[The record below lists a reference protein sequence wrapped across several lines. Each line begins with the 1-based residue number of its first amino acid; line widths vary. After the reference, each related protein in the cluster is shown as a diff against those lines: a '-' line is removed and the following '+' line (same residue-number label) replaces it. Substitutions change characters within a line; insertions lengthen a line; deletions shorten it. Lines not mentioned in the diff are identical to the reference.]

1 MLESFGERLKVI
13 SPTKTRVLAV
23 EFTSRSLDLAARS
36 PRIRRTASGSSASGN
51 LVVARHDDP
60 RFGVERV
67 AKGVKPK
74 FHII

>member
-36 PRIRRTASGSSASGN
+36 PEFGEPQAGAAPAAISSSLATTTLGLVSSELLKASNQS
-51 LVVARHDDP
+51 
-60 RFGVERV
+60 FT
-67 AKGVKPK
+67 
-74 FHII
+74 